1 MTEAIRSDTQFARNA
16 DVVGTEVADETV
28 LLNTA
33 SWTYL
38 SFDAIGAHIWA
49 LLETPQSTD
58 TLVAA
63 LLREFSVDEATCRG
77 DTVRFLQD
85 MLEKGFIAPVA

>member
-1 MTEAIRSDTQFARNA
+1 MSEAIGPDTQFVRSA
-16 DVVGTEVADETV
+16 DVVGTDVADETV

-38 SFDAIGAHIWA
+38 SFDVIGARIWT
-49 LLETPQSTD
+49 LLETPQSAD
-58 TLVAA
+58 SLVAA
-63 LLREFSVDEATCRG
+63 LTAEFSVDDATCRR
-77 DTVRFLQD
+77 DTVAFVQD